1 MSEFKTNYPSFS
13 SFRSLMELWDN
24 YVFEE
29 NVANEI
35 DKVLTRK
42 KLLFFFNYKDKGV
55 TKLYG
60 TDDNNRMVY
69 AMWKNPNKSDLNSG
83 IESFKAYDLAELFQN
98 IQDQDNEKIRLFNKK
113 DLPKIKI
120 ITDKDDILK
129 KLSKF
134 MTNKNYNMDKKKANT
149 DDKAIEDE
157 DNE

>member
-1 MSEFKTNYPSFS
+1 M
-13 SFRSLMELWDN
+13 
-24 YVFEE
+24 
-29 NVANEI
+29 
-35 DKVLTRK
+35 
-42 KLLFFFNYKDKGV
+42 
-55 TKLYG
+55 
-60 TDDNNRMVY
+60 
-69 AMWKNPNKSDLNSG
+69 NSG
-83 IESFKAYDLAELFQN
+83 IESFQEYDLDELFQN